1 MTTTRTLALAAG
13 TAVLFGSAIAQQASS
28 PQPFT
33 GRAETGLVGIA
44 LFDPGSKV
52 IARFG
57 SPDDIQA
64 LSIGGGGIG
73 GSSTGAGG
81 GGRMGNAGGSSGG
94 GAQAVQAAE
103 SVREPNQNDGM
114 FGDPFG
120 LGNSRQIGPIDESGG
135 EQGARGGGGTMGPPG
150 SSRGSGGA
158 GAPGASGGGG
168 GGNGSVVT
176 YTRWV
181 YNRNSTRYAFVLD
194 RFNRVLQVE
203 AIGMNNRN
211 VRTKRGIGFGST
223 FGQIIG
229 RYNAPDA
236 YEISGDSIVMRYLVR
251 GRVAFRLQR
260 MQPKKPHVVTGVVVA
275 AGK

>member
-120 LGNSRQIGPIDESGG
+120 LGN
-135 EQGARGGGGTMGPPG
+135 
-150 SSRGSGGA
+150 
-158 GAPGASGGGG
+158 
-168 GGNGSVVT
+168 
-176 YTRWV
+176 
-181 YNRNSTRYAFVLD
+181 
-194 RFNRVLQVE
+194 
-203 AIGMNNRN
+203 
-211 VRTKRGIGFGST
+211 
-223 FGQIIG
+223 
-229 RYNAPDA
+229 
-236 YEISGDSIVMRYLVR
+236 
-251 GRVAFRLQR
+251 
-260 MQPKKPHVVTGVVVA
+260 
-275 AGK
+275 